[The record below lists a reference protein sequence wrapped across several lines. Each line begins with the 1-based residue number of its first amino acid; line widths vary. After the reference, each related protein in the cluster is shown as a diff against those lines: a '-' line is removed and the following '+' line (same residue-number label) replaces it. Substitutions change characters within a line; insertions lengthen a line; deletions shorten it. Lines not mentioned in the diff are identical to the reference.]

1 MTYRMEKKK
10 HTNGEDR
17 QRRAAKL
24 SLVIPV
30 FNRPQE
36 VEELLQSM
44 CRQTVTD
51 FEVVIVEDGSTIT
64 CQAIVQT
71 YSERLTISYHFI
83 PNGGPGQARN
93 YGATQANGDYLLV
106 LDSDCILPEGY
117 IQAVCQE
124 IERTDADAF
133 GGPDRASEHFSPVQK
148 AINYSM
154 TSFCTTGGI
163 RGGKI
168 NMEKFVPRTFNM
180 GFSREVYSSV
190 GGFKDMF
197 GEDIDLSMRIREA
210 GFSTKLYRE
219 AFVYHKRRV
228 SLKKFYRQ
236 VNIFGVARINLY
248 KLYPQSLKLV
258 HALPAVF
265 VLGSLLLLILAAV
278 YSPYFLLPFVFYI
291 LLLFFDSLIRN
302 KSTGV
307 ALLSIIACYI
317 QLVGYGT
324 GFIKSFI
331 EKIILRKGLEDIE
344 TLKRIYK

>member
-1 MTYRMEKKK
+1 MF
-10 HTNGEDR
+10 DF
-17 QRRAAKL
+17 
-24 SLVIPV
+24 SLIVPV
-30 FNRPQE
+30 FNRPDE
-36 VEELLQSM
+36 VDELLKSLAEQSKKN
-44 CRQTVTD
+44 
-51 FEVVIVEDGSTIT
+51 FEIVLVEDGSTMPCNEIVDKYLDRLSIKYIT
-64 CQAIVQT
+64 KSNT
-71 YSERLTISYHFI
+71 GRSDT
-83 PNGGPGQARN
+83 RN
-93 YGATQANGDYLLV
+93 VGMENASGNYFV
-106 LDSDCILPEGY
+106 FFDSDCIIPPGY
-117 IQAVCQE
+117 FDVLNVYLE
-124 IERTDADAF
+124 NDYADCF
-133 GGPDRASEHFSPVQK
+133 GGPDNAHESFSGIQK
-148 AINYSM
+148 AINYAM
-154 TSFCTTGGI
+154 TSFWTTGGI

-180 GFSREVYSSV
+180 GVSREVYSSV

-278 YSPYFLLPFVFYI
+278 YSPYFLLPFVFYT

-302 KSTGV
+302 KSAGV